1 MTNTPKLAIA
11 IGYID
16 DDLVTGAVEYMPAKK
31 SKIAWLRHSIIA
43 ACLCLTILVVANVTI
58 NLLPK
63 PGSSITG
70 GEVYEI
76 LAEVVTVMDDGRYE
90 VKITGRDQNFAD
102 NDIVI
107 FNYDGSEAE
116 ETIILK
122 SGDVIEITYSIF
134 EKTGA
139 AYEITSGDILVIQSS
154 TN

>member
-31 SKIAWLRHSIIA
+31 SKITWFRHSIIA
-43 ACLCLTILVVANVTI
+43 ACLCLAILVMANVTI

-70 GEVYEI
+70 GEVYEVF
-76 LAEVVTVMDDGRYE
+76 AEVVTVMDDGRYKLK
-90 VKITGRDQNFAD
+90 VTGRDQNFAD

-107 FNYDGSEAE
+107 FNYDDSEAD

-134 EKTGA
+134 EKTSTT
-139 AYEITSGDILVIQSS
+139 YEITSGQINIVQSS
-154 TN
+154 AE